1 MVVSAAIAWA
11 GSMLLG
17 LPFGQLWL
25 AYAPGGVE
33 AMAAMALALHLD
45 PAFVGAHH
53 VLRILG
59 LNLITPFWLRRGGR
73 ALASI
78 VTNDPP

>member
-1 MVVSAAIAWA
+1 M
-11 GSMLLG
+11 
-17 LPFGQLWL
+17 PFGKTWL

-33 AMAAMALALHLD
+33 AMAAMALALRLD

-59 LNLITPFWLRRGGR
+59 LNVAGPFWLGR
-73 ALASI
+73 A
-78 VTNDPP
+78 PRRKG